1 MLDAIVTWPLSFYA
15 YSRCLRDRA
24 YVDAALSS
32 VVDGGLAWAFGLQ
45 CSLFPKTPMI
55 WSGCLPIQPT
65 GPNGQLHGLVF
76 EHGILPGTNALVPAT
91 AVGKTFLARSSR
103 PTHSLMTN
111 FFASASWNYRLRPR
125 SLTISIGCF

>member
-15 YSRCLRDRA
+15 YSRCLRGRA

-91 AVGKTFLARSSR
+91 AVGKTFS
-103 PTHSLMTN
+103 
-111 FFASASWNYRLRPR
+111 R
-125 SLTISIGCF
+125 SLFPAHAFPDDQFFCFGKLELPTET